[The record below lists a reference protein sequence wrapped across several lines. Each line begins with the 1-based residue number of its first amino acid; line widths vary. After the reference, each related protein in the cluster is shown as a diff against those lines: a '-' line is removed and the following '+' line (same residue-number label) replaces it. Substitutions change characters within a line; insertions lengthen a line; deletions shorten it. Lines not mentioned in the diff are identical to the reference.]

1 MTTFALKSCD
11 SKTATSKVQF
21 VKHLL
26 SFGSVSPVGGSV
38 ALMFL
43 SFLFFLFLMTNS

>member
-1 MTTFALKSCD
+1 MTTFALKNCD
-11 SKTATSKVQF
+11 FKTAKSKVQF
-21 VKHLL
+21 GKHLL

-43 SFLFFLFLMTNS
+43 SSLFSLLND

>member
-11 SKTATSKVQF
+11 FKTATSKVQF

-38 ALMFL
+38 ALFL

>member
-11 SKTATSKVQF
+11 FKTATSKVQF

-38 ALMFL
+38 ADVSLLPVL
-43 SFLFFLFLMTNS
+43 SLLND